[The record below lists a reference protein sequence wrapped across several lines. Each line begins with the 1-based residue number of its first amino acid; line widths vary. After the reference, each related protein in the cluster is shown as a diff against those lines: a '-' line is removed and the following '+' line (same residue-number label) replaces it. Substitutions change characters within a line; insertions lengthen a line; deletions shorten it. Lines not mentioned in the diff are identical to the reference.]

1 MPKKKSILNLKFFE
15 TFSYL
20 HTGSLEESSTLFLS
34 HFPKFVV
41 HNTENWRIETC
52 EYIVIILATFR
63 IHKWTDIHTFTSKVS
78 KTLCYQV

>member
-1 MPKKKSILNLKFFE
+1 MQILNYNKNARNNNILNLQFFK

-41 HNTENWRIETC
+41 HNTENWRIEAC
-52 EYIVIILATFR
+52 EYIVI
-63 IHKWTDIHTFTSKVS
+63 KTDNSQDSQMDRHSHI
-78 KTLCYQV
+78 YI